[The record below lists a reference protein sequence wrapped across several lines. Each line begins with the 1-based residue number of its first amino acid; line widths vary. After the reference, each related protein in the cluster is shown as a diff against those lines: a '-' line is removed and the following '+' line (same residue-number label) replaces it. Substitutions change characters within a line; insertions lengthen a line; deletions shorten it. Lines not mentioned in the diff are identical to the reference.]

1 MIVSAL
7 AVYRE
12 SIIRCG
18 SESIYHRVPLR
29 ICSNSWALDKPLVP
43 LAPRYVSIAI
53 VVSP

>member
-18 SESIYHRVPLR
+18 SKSIYHRVPLR
-29 ICSNSWALDKPLVP
+29 ICSNSWALDKPLVL